1 MINGLDLI
9 VAQERLAD
17 RRREALAAALRQA
30 TRAPLAPSSHLAPL
44 RERLDRMTQTGSRRW
59 QSMLARDRRRL
70 AEQGSSSAAGVPKGA
85 SVPSG
90 PRAIASCVDCGG
102 SSA

>member
-30 TRAPLAPSSHLAPL
+30 TRAPLAPPSRPAPL
-44 RERLDRMTQTGSRRW
+44 RERLDRIWSGRCGPVRPLRGAGPGATQGLFDSEVWR
-59 QSMLARDRRRL
+59 
-70 AEQGSSSAAGVPKGA
+70 
-85 SVPSG
+85 
-90 PRAIASCVDCGG
+90 
-102 SSA
+102 